1 MLVKPS
7 LILLVLI
14 VAAAAASNL
23 FDGDTTLTEE
33 EKLVG
38 IQIESDLSNRYEK
51 HTFLLTANEME
62 VVFFG
67 RLMLM
72 HKRYTLQ

>member
-14 VAAAAASNL
+14 VAAAAAASNL

-38 IQIESDLSNRYEK
+38 ISLLVKYAIAYNSVHGQSNK
-51 HTFLLTANEME
+51 FNFH
-62 VVFFG
+62 
-67 RLMLM
+67 
-72 HKRYTLQ
+72 